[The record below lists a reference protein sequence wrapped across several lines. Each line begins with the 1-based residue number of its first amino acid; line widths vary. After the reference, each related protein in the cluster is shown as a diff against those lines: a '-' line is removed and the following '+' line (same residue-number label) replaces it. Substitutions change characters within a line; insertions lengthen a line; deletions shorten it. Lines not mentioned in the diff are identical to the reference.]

1 MNRWVERVRKYSWAQ
16 LLLVAITSGLI
27 SSVVF
32 AILGVYSCDAIV
44 MYLSHGKETE
54 LGSAVLA
61 IYTFLAFGTTGFV
74 AVFSTIYGI
83 ARRQAYCPVIIT
95 SIGAC
100 INLLGWF
107 VPTGGHALMPFYA
120 SLAIG
125 VGLTLAFSFTGEQ
138 DSTRRVRAS
147 ARK

>member
-74 AVFSTIYGI
+74 AVVLNHLWHRTTTGI
-83 ARRQAYCPVIIT
+83 LSCHNHVYWC
-95 SIGAC
+95 
-100 INLLGWF
+100 L
-107 VPTGGHALMPFYA
+107 H
-120 SLAIG
+120 
-125 VGLTLAFSFTGEQ
+125 
-138 DSTRRVRAS
+138 
-147 ARK
+147 

>member
-1 MNRWVERVRKYSWAQ
+1 MNRWVERVRKCSWAQ
-16 LLLVAITSGLI
+16 LLLIATASGVF
-27 SSVVF
+27 SGVVF
-32 AILGVYSCDAIV
+32 AILGAYSCDAIV
-44 MYLSHGKETE
+44 MYLNHGKETE

-74 AVFSTIYGI
+74 AAFSTSYAI
-83 ARRQAYCPVIIT
+83 ARRQAYCPVMTT
-95 SIGAC
+95 SIAAC

-120 SLAIG
+120 SLAMG
-125 VGLTLAFSFTGEQ
+125 VGLTLAFSSTGEQ
-138 DSTRRVRAS
+138 DSTRRARAS